1 MKIRKVILTILFVS
15 VTAFAHDAA
24 AQSTILNTP
33 STDVVAPKKV
43 YMEMD
48 FITNYAWQRDDGSKF
63 ANYIARAVVGVAR
76 NVEAGVNVSFTHVP
90 GGGQPIELQPNVKWK
105 FYQNEARGLAA
116 AAGCIWYVSIT
127 HRAGTDTLG
136 QCYSVAS
143 KKIAGDLGPRFT
155 GGGYVLVGASKAER
169 TKAGAIVAYE
179 QPFSKR
185 TGLLLDWLSG
195 NNRFGT
201 VSPGLYI
208 LTPHNGSLSAGYT
221 IANHGRGKNAL
232 FVYYGMQ
239 F

>member
-1 MKIRKVILTILFVS
+1 MNSRKFVLGFLFLS
-15 VTAFAHDAA
+15 VAAFARHAA

-33 STDVVAPKKV
+33 STDVVASKKV
-43 YMEMD
+43 YVEMD
-48 FITNYAWQRDDGSKF
+48 FITNYAWQRDDDSKY
-63 ANYIARAVVGVAR
+63 ANYAPRVVVGVAR
-76 NVEAGVNVSFTHVP
+76 NVEVGVNVSFTHVP
-90 GGGQPIELQPNVKWK
+90 GGGQPIELQPNAKWK
-105 FYQNEARGLAA
+105 FYRNEQKGLAA

-127 HRAGTDTLG
+127 HRAGTDTVG

-143 KKIAGDLGPRFT
+143 KKVSGDRGPRFT
-155 GGGYVLVGASKAER
+155 GGGYVLLGASKAER
-169 TKAGAIVAYE
+169 TKAGAILAYE

-195 NNRFGT
+195 DNRFGS

-232 FVYYGMQ
+232 FVYYGTQ